1 MENMTENKM
10 IVNTSLETPNGL
22 AVDWI
27 ADNLYWTDNEYK
39 VLTYCLFYFNNQLG
53 LLIPFRCILS

>member
-1 MENMTENKM
+1 MCQYNCRTLNMENMTENKM

-39 VLTYCLFYFNNQLG
+39 VRRLFTYY
-53 LLIPFRCILS
+53 

>member
-27 ADNLYWTDNEYK
+27 ADNLYWTDNKYK
-39 VLTYCLFYFNNQLG
+39 VQFGITEIN
-53 LLIPFRCILS
+53 